1 MFLLSRWVIPLH
13 LIITLIMALAD
24 IFYLINTLC
33 YGLFYRPAMEFLDSS
48 DEEDGD
54 SPKSDALTW
63 KSATTKGQAL

>member
-1 MFLLSRWVIPLH
+1 MLWFV
-13 LIITLIMALAD
+13 
-24 IFYLINTLC
+24 C
-33 YGLFYRPAMEFLDSS
+33 YRPAMEFLDSS